1 MRSRLLLAALP
12 LALCLAAGTVNLN
25 AATNPDDEVSFRYR
39 IGSVN
44 VDPKL
49 NPNQDNLSKLDN
61 ILSGNRAIR
70 AIELRASSSPD
81 GPYYINERY
90 AHERAEKMIQFLS
103 DRYPSLDASVW
114 QVTEVPEDWDGV
126 ADYLRR
132 SSEDYKNEAMQ
143 IVRANSPNRKEL
155 LQDLY
160 AGEAWDDLYKYAF
173 PWLRAVKLRIVYE
186 EGSAVQAPPVI
197 VRTDEKIVAEG
208 SIPIYFERSSSNL
221 RQDFSGNAGQIARI
235 RQQVADGADSLSL
248 VTYASPEG
256 SEAVNM
262 SISKRRSAAVRD
274 YLSRQTGIPAANISV
289 HEIGED
295 WEGFAKSVNATYV
308 GVDRENVLNILR
320 NRTLGASA
328 KEEALK
334 KLDGGRTWQSLI
346 QGQMTEL
353 RRVEVQCLKAAPKQ
367 EPVAIVEE
375 PVKEEVQEVIQEE
388 VPEEVEEEVQEA
400 VVEEVEEV
408 IPKEEQEE
416 VTVVPV
422 IPEVTEIEVVVPEEK
437 LEVEQEDIQIEA
449 TDIKVEHMEVPE
461 NQPEEVEVEPEEVEI
476 EPAEVEIEPAE
487 PEEAIIEPEEP
498 VTPTEAEVLPVTP
511 AIELKPIIAIS
522 TNLLYDAFTAFNL
535 GIEIPVAK
543 HWSVMADAVYNNIS
557 FSGGRKID
565 LLLGDV
571 GVNYYFGE
579 DCPALSGWFASAGVG
594 GGRYD
599 IVGKEKGRQGTII
612 YMTAGG
618 GYSFQLGSKLS
629 PWRLKL
635 AGGIGPLH
643 TSFKYSERNINGEM
657 IYKNDRNFTWQLP
670 TNLQVSIIYL
680 FQTPGKKQ
688 ESR

>member
-1 MRSRLLLAALP
+1 M
-12 LALCLAAGTVNLN
+12 
-25 AATNPDDEVSFRYR
+25 
-39 IGSVN
+39 
-44 VDPKL
+44 
-49 NPNQDNLSKLDN
+49 
-61 ILSGNRAIR
+61 
-70 AIELRASSSPD
+70 
-81 GPYYINERY
+81 
-90 AHERAEKMIQFLS
+90 
-103 DRYPSLDASVW
+103 
-114 QVTEVPEDWDGV
+114 
-126 ADYLRR
+126 
-132 SSEDYKNEAMQ
+132 
-143 IVRANSPNRKEL
+143 
-155 LQDLY
+155 
-160 AGEAWDDLYKYAF
+160 
-173 PWLRAVKLRIVYE
+173 
-186 EGSAVQAPPVI
+186 
-197 VRTDEKIVAEG
+197 
-208 SIPIYFERSSSNL
+208 
-221 RQDFSGNAGQIARI
+221 
-235 RQQVADGADSLSL
+235 
-248 VTYASPEG
+248 
-256 SEAVNM
+256 
-262 SISKRRSAAVRD
+262 RD

-367 EPVAIVEE
+367 EPV
-375 PVKEEVQEVIQEE
+375 VI
-388 VPEEVEEEVQEA
+388 
-400 VVEEVEEV
+400 VEEVEEV
-408 IPKEEQEE
+408 IPEEEQEE

-461 NQPEEVEVEPEEVEI
+461 NQPEEVEVEPEEAEI
-476 EPAEVEIEPAE
+476 EPAEVEMEPEE

-618 GYSFQLGSKLS
+618 GYSFQLGSELS

-643 TSFKYSERNINGEM
+643 TSFKYSERNVNGEM